1 LCALFAQVLGV
12 SRVGIDDDFFA
23 LGGDSIMSIQLV
35 SRARQAGVVI
45 TPRGVFQHKTVAA
58 LAASAVS
65 ALAPAVG
72 GGGADAIGRL
82 PATPIMRWLAELGGP
97 IDRFN
102 QAMLLQ
108 VPAGLRWEELWAA
121 LQAVL
126 EHHDALR
133 LRVVGGLGGAFELEV
148 VDRSCVVAERF

>member
-1 LCALFAQVLGV
+1 
-12 SRVGIDDDFFA
+12 
-23 LGGDSIMSIQLV
+23 LV

-108 VPAGLRWEELWAA
+108 VPAGLRRRGRFFRRSGLTRA
-121 LQAVL
+121 
-126 EHHDALR
+126 R
-133 LRVVGGLGGAFELEV
+133 RRLGG
-148 VDRSCVVAERF
+148 CCW